1 MKPLGKKL
9 CLAAAVVATLGVT
22 LAECQAQP
30 GYYTY
35 DIYGGRFNGVTM
47 RPTLLSAAANSPPG
61 YASPANVAFQAP
73 AMSYAAANAC
83 NPCTVARPVC
93 DPCATTAMRPVQPT
107 VAMSPV
113 TTYRWGFTR
122 TQYRPVTTADPCG
135 NPTVAMQEY
144 RTLLPRFT
152 RIPVTTYRPTMVAA
166 AAAPACNTCPTSYGS
181 PIMQSSF
188 NAPASNCGTCST
200 GGAAVTPGNGALP
213 VPSLRPNY
221 EYDNSNNGGYD
232 NGGYNSGGYANGG
245 YSDGATSSQRVIV
258 EQPQINGYTNGDPQP
273 SRIETQRAP
282 VQQELNG
289 SEQQESRLKALPPTT
304 TDDDTGNMHETRV
317 PRLFD
322 PNDKSAAY
330 RPTNQ
335 YEVAP
340 AAYNSQPVRHEP
352 SGTRPLDDSGWVSE
366 R

>member
-1 MKPLGKKL
+1 MKSLVKKL

-35 DIYGGRFNGVTM
+35 DIYGGRFNGVKM

-73 AMSYAAANAC
+73 AMSYAAANVC

-93 DPCATTAMRPVQPT
+93 DPCATTVMRPVQPT

-113 TTYRWGFTR
+113 TAYRWGFTR

-166 AAAPACNTCPTSYGS
+166 AAPVCNMCPTSFSS

-188 NAPASNCGTCST
+188 NAPASDCGTCST
-200 GGAAVTPGNGALP
+200 GGSTFAPGTGALP

-221 EYDNSNNGGYD
+221 EYHNSNNGSYN
-232 NGGYNSGGYANGG
+232 NGGYVNGD
-245 YSDGATSSQRVIV
+245 YSNGATSSQRVIV
-258 EQPQINGYTNGDPQP
+258 EQPLSNGYLNNDPQP

-282 VQQELNG
+282 VERSFNDI
-289 SEQQESRLKALPPTT
+289 EQQESRLKALPPASTG
-304 TDDDTGNMHETRV
+304 DDSGNLHETRV

-330 RPTNQ
+330 RPTNR

-352 SGTRPLDDSGWVSE
+352 SGSRPLDDSGWVSE